1 MSLCDKH
8 IPKILV
14 KDSFQPPWFD
24 AEVFRL
30 SKKKEHARKL
40 HKVSKNYDHYRK
52 YSTLRKELKLLIK
65 SKMKS
70 NFDDDLSPKIISKK
84 FWSYVKSCT
93 KSNRLPHKMYLKDST
108 RNTRDGIAN
117 LFNKHFQN
125 QFSDSSRYDIDI
137 DFANDQSNDL
147 TITSDT
153 IFQLLRKLNP
163 NKSQGPDKISGH
175 LLKGCAPSIAFPL
188 KTLFNLS
195 YRTGSL
201 PEEWKLA
208 NIVPVHKKDDKN
220 NIENYRPIS
229 LTSIVS
235 KLFEKCIRDEL
246 LFRCQHLLYD
256 NQHGFLPNKSCT
268 TQLVPFSHDI
278 SLALNANE
286 LIDVV
291 YFDFA
296 KAFDSVNHDCIL
308 EKLKYKFNID
318 GLMLKFIKEY
328 LKDRKQRVVVDN
340 EISYTL
346 DVKSG
351 VPQGSILGP
360 LLFVIFINDIQT
372 VVSPG
377 TKIALYADDTKIWR
391 QMQSKYDY
399 DILQSDINSLYE
411 WSVRN
416 KMRFHPDKCKILSIH
431 HFHKNV
437 FQELPFFLYPYE
449 MNNIILDY
457 CNTEKDLGILINNK
471 FNFKDHR
478 NLILSKA
485 INQFNLLRRTC
496 HFVKNPSKRRTLY
509 LTMIRSLFE
518 HGSQIWSPA
527 SENIDT
533 FESFQKRCV
542 KWILLEQYKS
552 YTELDYFS
560 KLTALKILP
569 LYYKFIYSDIVFF
582 HKIVSN
588 SIPLSL
594 PKEVTN
600 LTCRTRSSSSITNG
614 FQIHKNTTI
623 NKKVFYNSFY
633 VRTIPQWN
641 RLPNE
646 IKDIGD
652 TNNFSKALIDF
663 FWSEIQVKIAN
674 LSSNLLTSIREPD

>member
-1 MSLCDKH
+1 
-8 IPKILV
+8 
-14 KDSFQPPWFD
+14 
-24 AEVFRL
+24 
-30 SKKKEHARKL
+30 
-40 HKVSKNYDHYRK
+40 
-52 YSTLRKELKLLIK
+52 
-65 SKMKS
+65 
-70 NFDDDLSPKIISKK
+70 
-84 FWSYVKSCT
+84 
-93 KSNRLPHKMYLKDST
+93 
-108 RNTRDGIAN
+108 
-117 LFNKHFQN
+117 
-125 QFSDSSRYDIDI
+125 
-137 DFANDQSNDL
+137 
-147 TITSDT
+147 
-153 IFQLLRKLNP
+153 
-163 NKSQGPDKISGH
+163 
-175 LLKGCAPSIAFPL
+175 
-188 KTLFNLS
+188 
-195 YRTGSL
+195 
-201 PEEWKLA
+201 
-208 NIVPVHKKDDKN
+208 
-220 NIENYRPIS
+220 
-229 LTSIVS
+229 
-235 KLFEKCIRDEL
+235 
-246 LFRCQHLLYD
+246 
-256 NQHGFLPNKSCT
+256 
-268 TQLVPFSHDI
+268 
-278 SLALNANE
+278 
-286 LIDVV
+286 
-291 YFDFA
+291 
-296 KAFDSVNHDCIL
+296 
-308 EKLKYKFNID
+308 
-318 GLMLKFIKEY
+318 
-328 LKDRKQRVVVDN
+328 
-340 EISYTL
+340 
-346 DVKSG
+346 
-351 VPQGSILGP
+351 
-360 LLFVIFINDIQT
+360 
-372 VVSPG
+372 
-377 TKIALYADDTKIWR
+377 
-391 QMQSKYDY
+391 MQSKYDY

-431 HFHKNV
+431 HFHKNI

-485 INQFNLLRRTC
+485 INQFNLLRQTC

-533 FESFQKRCV
+533 FESFQKLCV

-552 YTELDYFS
+552 YTELDYHS

-614 FQIHKNTTI
+614 FQIHKNNTI

-652 TNNFSKALIDF
+652 TNNSSKALIDF
-663 FWSEIQVKIAN
+663 FWSEIQIKIAN
-674 LSSNLLTSIREPD
+674 LSSNLLTSIWEPD